1 MRGIVVASICKVKA
15 SFVNCASKV
24 VNARWSASA
33 MDTFRVVSRLKQLPL
48 GGTLIGCAK
57 RLRALRYGYFLV
69 NYWLRP
75 KPSNRSA
82 VQCQIWRDAL
92 AQRSTLKADFL
103 WGVTDTSATKAPLT
117 AQYQALVTM
126 VRAQLRADTV
136 AMDIGAFDGNWT
148 KELVAARQII
158 AVDCFPEAEVKVRQR
173 LQTVGFQGEYHFY
186 HTAGDELRGIADA
199 SVDVVV
205 SIDSLVR
212 LEKPKFRRFLQEI
225 HRVLRPQGRALIH
238 VGSMRSTDSLLKN
251 FVCYW
256 DAELRRYT
264 AAFQSTQIH
273 RHLLPHGVILECV
286 K

>member
-1 MRGIVVASICKVKA
+1 
-15 SFVNCASKV
+15 
-24 VNARWSASA
+24 

-48 GGTLIGCAK
+48 GAAVIGCAK

-82 VQCQIWRDAL
+82 VQCRIWRDAL

-103 WGVTDTSATKAPLT
+103 WGVTETSTAKAPME
-117 AQYQALVTM
+117 AQYLALVSVVHAM
-126 VRAQLRADTV
+126 LQPEMV

-158 AVDCFPEAEVKVRQR
+158 AVDCFPEAAAKVRQR
-173 LQTVGFQGEYHFY
+173 LQAVGFQGEYQFY

-199 SVDVVV
+199 SVDVVI

-212 LEKPKFRRFLQEI
+212 LEKSKFRRFLREI

-238 VGSMRSTDSLLKN
+238 VGSMRVTDSLLKN

-256 DAELRRYT
+256 DAELRRYG
-264 AAFQSTQIH
+264 AMFSTVQIH